1 MTQDCSVGIAM
12 DASNL
17 GGQTILPEI
26 LNPASRWLFR
36 YWESIR
42 GEQCAAPRSR
52 VEISPL
58 RQQLPWIFI
67 AERAVEGNLHP
78 LRLAGTEICR
88 LWGQNMTH
96 KCLFASWSKFERDT
110 MAGLFDGV
118 LNDNQPFVMRVRA
131 RSAFGNSVSL
141 EILGVPVVDDRTGA
155 KQILGLVIPFRI
167 PEWLGCDQLVA
178 FELSAVRI
186 IWTDAVPQQ
195 PVLLHPQRVA
205 GGRKKPRLSII
216 RGGKDKA
223 TRPA

>member
-1 MTQDCSVGIAM
+1 M
-12 DASNL
+12 DASKP

-52 VEISPL
+52 VEIAPL

-88 LWGQNMTH
+88 LWGENMTR

-110 MAGLFDGV
+110 IAGLFDGV
-118 LNDNQPFVMRVRA
+118 LDQNQPFVMRVRA
-131 RSAFGNSVSL
+131 RSAFGNSVSI
-141 EILGVPVVDDRTGA
+141 EILGVPVVDDRSGA
-155 KQILGLVIPFRI
+155 TQVLGSVIPFRI
-167 PEWLGCDQLVA
+167 PEWLGADHLVA

-186 IWTDAVPQQ
+186 IWTDAVPQE
-195 PVLLHPQRVA
+195 PALMHPQRVH
-205 GGRKKPRLSII
+205 GGQRKPKLSVI

-223 TRPA
+223 IRPA